1 MIDQEGKLGPDVSYI
16 YKEPEAEAQKD
27 FADARKSEQS
37 FRRRNLDGPEPDTG
51 RMEKLEEAI
60 ASRPAETLLWTTA
73 PDDANAPVLSKK
85 AQLDN
90 AKQFARDK
98 LILSARGRKSV
109 TGTHFFQGK
118 WWHWNGSFY
127 EKAPEQRITD
137 MACEYLDKASLKTDE
152 GLTKFKPSTKDLSA
166 LMTFLRTNVGLDDRI
181 TPPTWLDE
189 RASPKP
195 EELLAFRNCLVD
207 VTTGKTYHHEPW
219 LWMHDGVDFNYDPKA
234 HCPWWEWM
242 LNDQFPKDE
251 EARDMI
257 EEELGYGMTLDNQ
270 FEKAALWIGP
280 ARSGRGTIAYIQEL
294 LVGPNGY
301 TSLNIHSWH
310 NNENSRMGMIGKR
323 VGIFHDVRLKPGQ
336 WYGQSYAPG
345 GLDPQSQQLL
355 LELISGDRP
364 RSDGSIWRRGRACPS
379 SSSG

>member
-207 VTTGKTYHHEPW
+207 VTTGKTYPHEPW
-219 LWMHDGVDFNYDPKA
+219 LWMHDGVDFNYDPA
-234 HCPWWEWM
+234 AQCPRWEQF
-242 LNDQFPKDE
+242 LEEIHPNDPQAQDC
-251 EARDMI
+251 I
-257 EEELGYGMTLDNQ
+257 EEQLGYGMTYDMHL
-270 FEKAALWIGP
+270 EKIAVWIGKP
-280 ARSGRGTIAYIQEL
+280 RAGKSTLLHVQKG
-294 LVGPNGY
+294 LVG
-301 TSLNIHSWH
+301 
-310 NNENSRMGMIGKR
+310 KR
-323 VGIFHDVRLKPGQ
+323 AF
-336 WYGQSYAPG
+336 AP
-345 GLDPQSQQLL
+345 LSF
-355 LELISGDRP
+355 
-364 RSDGSIWRRGRACPS
+364 
-379 SSSG
+379 